1 MNIKHDYKIRK
12 AIATLFAIKDRHPD
26 EKSVICVLE
35 NNLLQGT
42 VSFIK
47 DVIYM
52 C

>member
-1 MNIKHDYKIRK
+1 MKIIHDYKISK
-12 AIATLFAIKDRHPD
+12 AIVTLFAIKDRHLD
-26 EKSVICVLE
+26 EKSVFCVLE
-35 NNLLQGT
+35 NYSLQGT